1 MKNETRWLENYEQ
14 LKLFIQEHG
23 HLPNKKKVENRGL
36 LNWWKYNQKLIRRG
50 ALDEERC
57 QMLQRLSDMRTSI
70 APRSECYWVAI
81 AVLSHS
87 YSSSC
92 CLYSS
97 FCRLK
102 SSFIGIFTHLRFTAI
117 FSLLPPV
124 CVSVN
129 VSLPTYDSVAVRSSL
144 P

>member
-70 APRSECYWVAI
+70 APRSA
-81 AVLSHS
+81 
-87 YSSSC
+87 
-92 CLYSS
+92 
-97 FCRLK
+97 
-102 SSFIGIFTHLRFTAI
+102 
-117 FSLLPPV
+117 
-124 CVSVN
+124 
-129 VSLPTYDSVAVRSSL
+129 
-144 P
+144 

>member
-23 HLPNKKKVENRGL
+23 HLPNKKKVENRGM

-70 APRSECYWVAI
+70 APRSE
-81 AVLSHS
+81 
-87 YSSSC
+87 
-92 CLYSS
+92 
-97 FCRLK
+97 
-102 SSFIGIFTHLRFTAI
+102 
-117 FSLLPPV
+117 
-124 CVSVN
+124 
-129 VSLPTYDSVAVRSSL
+129 
-144 P
+144 

>member
-23 HLPNKKKVENRGL
+23 HLTNKKKVENRGL

-70 APRSECYWVAI
+70 APRSE
-81 AVLSHS
+81 
-87 YSSSC
+87 
-92 CLYSS
+92 
-97 FCRLK
+97 
-102 SSFIGIFTHLRFTAI
+102 
-117 FSLLPPV
+117 
-124 CVSVN
+124 
-129 VSLPTYDSVAVRSSL
+129 
-144 P
+144 

>member
-23 HLPNKKKVENRGL
+23 RLPNKKKVENRGL

-70 APRSECYWVAI
+70 APRSE
-81 AVLSHS
+81 
-87 YSSSC
+87 
-92 CLYSS
+92 
-97 FCRLK
+97 
-102 SSFIGIFTHLRFTAI
+102 
-117 FSLLPPV
+117 
-124 CVSVN
+124 
-129 VSLPTYDSVAVRSSL
+129 
-144 P
+144 

>member
-57 QMLQRLSDMRTSI
+57 QMLQRLSAMRTSI
-70 APRSECYWVAI
+70 APLSE
-81 AVLSHS
+81 
-87 YSSSC
+87 
-92 CLYSS
+92 
-97 FCRLK
+97 
-102 SSFIGIFTHLRFTAI
+102 
-117 FSLLPPV
+117 
-124 CVSVN
+124 
-129 VSLPTYDSVAVRSSL
+129 
-144 P
+144 

>member
-57 QMLQRLSDMRTSI
+57 LMLQRLSDMRTSI
-70 APRSECYWVAI
+70 APRSE
-81 AVLSHS
+81 
-87 YSSSC
+87 
-92 CLYSS
+92 
-97 FCRLK
+97 
-102 SSFIGIFTHLRFTAI
+102 
-117 FSLLPPV
+117 
-124 CVSVN
+124 
-129 VSLPTYDSVAVRSSL
+129 
-144 P
+144 

>member
-23 HLPNKKKVENRGL
+23 DLPNKKKVENRGL

-70 APRSECYWVAI
+70 APRSE
-81 AVLSHS
+81 
-87 YSSSC
+87 
-92 CLYSS
+92 
-97 FCRLK
+97 
-102 SSFIGIFTHLRFTAI
+102 
-117 FSLLPPV
+117 
-124 CVSVN
+124 
-129 VSLPTYDSVAVRSSL
+129 
-144 P
+144 

>member
-57 QMLQRLSDMRTSI
+57 QMLQRLSDMLTSI
-70 APRSECYWVAI
+70 APRSE
-81 AVLSHS
+81 
-87 YSSSC
+87 
-92 CLYSS
+92 
-97 FCRLK
+97 
-102 SSFIGIFTHLRFTAI
+102 
-117 FSLLPPV
+117 
-124 CVSVN
+124 
-129 VSLPTYDSVAVRSSL
+129 
-144 P
+144 

>member
-50 ALDEERC
+50 ALDEARC

-70 APRSECYWVAI
+70 APRSE
-81 AVLSHS
+81 
-87 YSSSC
+87 
-92 CLYSS
+92 
-97 FCRLK
+97 
-102 SSFIGIFTHLRFTAI
+102 
-117 FSLLPPV
+117 
-124 CVSVN
+124 
-129 VSLPTYDSVAVRSSL
+129 
-144 P
+144 

>member
-23 HLPNKKKVENRGL
+23 HLPNKKKVDNRGL

-70 APRSECYWVAI
+70 APRSE
-81 AVLSHS
+81 
-87 YSSSC
+87 
-92 CLYSS
+92 
-97 FCRLK
+97 
-102 SSFIGIFTHLRFTAI
+102 
-117 FSLLPPV
+117 
-124 CVSVN
+124 
-129 VSLPTYDSVAVRSSL
+129 
-144 P
+144 

>member
-70 APRSECYWVAI
+70 AARSE
-81 AVLSHS
+81 
-87 YSSSC
+87 
-92 CLYSS
+92 
-97 FCRLK
+97 
-102 SSFIGIFTHLRFTAI
+102 
-117 FSLLPPV
+117 
-124 CVSVN
+124 
-129 VSLPTYDSVAVRSSL
+129 
-144 P
+144 

>member
-23 HLPNKKKVENRGL
+23 HLPNKKKVESRGL

-70 APRSECYWVAI
+70 APRSE
-81 AVLSHS
+81 
-87 YSSSC
+87 
-92 CLYSS
+92 
-97 FCRLK
+97 
-102 SSFIGIFTHLRFTAI
+102 
-117 FSLLPPV
+117 
-124 CVSVN
+124 
-129 VSLPTYDSVAVRSSL
+129 
-144 P
+144 

>member
-70 APRSECYWVAI
+70 ATRSE
-81 AVLSHS
+81 
-87 YSSSC
+87 
-92 CLYSS
+92 
-97 FCRLK
+97 
-102 SSFIGIFTHLRFTAI
+102 
-117 FSLLPPV
+117 
-124 CVSVN
+124 
-129 VSLPTYDSVAVRSSL
+129 
-144 P
+144 

>member
-36 LNWWKYNQKLIRRG
+36 LNWSKYNQKLIRRG

-70 APRSECYWVAI
+70 APRSE
-81 AVLSHS
+81 
-87 YSSSC
+87 
-92 CLYSS
+92 
-97 FCRLK
+97 
-102 SSFIGIFTHLRFTAI
+102 
-117 FSLLPPV
+117 
-124 CVSVN
+124 
-129 VSLPTYDSVAVRSSL
+129 
-144 P
+144 

>member
-70 APRSECYWVAI
+70 APWSE
-81 AVLSHS
+81 
-87 YSSSC
+87 
-92 CLYSS
+92 
-97 FCRLK
+97 
-102 SSFIGIFTHLRFTAI
+102 
-117 FSLLPPV
+117 
-124 CVSVN
+124 
-129 VSLPTYDSVAVRSSL
+129 
-144 P
+144 

>member
-23 HLPNKKKVENRGL
+23 HLHNKKKVENRGL

-70 APRSECYWVAI
+70 APRSE
-81 AVLSHS
+81 
-87 YSSSC
+87 
-92 CLYSS
+92 
-97 FCRLK
+97 
-102 SSFIGIFTHLRFTAI
+102 
-117 FSLLPPV
+117 
-124 CVSVN
+124 
-129 VSLPTYDSVAVRSSL
+129 
-144 P
+144 

>member
-1 MKNETRWLENYEQ
+1 MKNDTRWLENYEQ

-70 APRSECYWVAI
+70 APRSE
-81 AVLSHS
+81 
-87 YSSSC
+87 
-92 CLYSS
+92 
-97 FCRLK
+97 
-102 SSFIGIFTHLRFTAI
+102 
-117 FSLLPPV
+117 
-124 CVSVN
+124 
-129 VSLPTYDSVAVRSSL
+129 
-144 P
+144 

>member
-36 LNWWKYNQKLIRRG
+36 LNWWKYNQKIIRRG

-70 APRSECYWVAI
+70 APRSE
-81 AVLSHS
+81 
-87 YSSSC
+87 
-92 CLYSS
+92 
-97 FCRLK
+97 
-102 SSFIGIFTHLRFTAI
+102 
-117 FSLLPPV
+117 
-124 CVSVN
+124 
-129 VSLPTYDSVAVRSSL
+129 
-144 P
+144 

>member
-23 HLPNKKKVENRGL
+23 HLPNKKKAQVSGRAGRKGKRGL

-70 APRSECYWVAI
+70 APRSE
-81 AVLSHS
+81 
-87 YSSSC
+87 
-92 CLYSS
+92 
-97 FCRLK
+97 
-102 SSFIGIFTHLRFTAI
+102 
-117 FSLLPPV
+117 
-124 CVSVN
+124 
-129 VSLPTYDSVAVRSSL
+129 
-144 P
+144 

>member
-14 LKLFIQEHG
+14 LKLLIQEHG

-70 APRSECYWVAI
+70 APRSE
-81 AVLSHS
+81 
-87 YSSSC
+87 
-92 CLYSS
+92 
-97 FCRLK
+97 
-102 SSFIGIFTHLRFTAI
+102 
-117 FSLLPPV
+117 
-124 CVSVN
+124 
-129 VSLPTYDSVAVRSSL
+129 
-144 P
+144 

>member
-1 MKNETRWLENYEQ
+1 MKNETRWLEIYEQ

-70 APRSECYWVAI
+70 APRSE
-81 AVLSHS
+81 
-87 YSSSC
+87 
-92 CLYSS
+92 
-97 FCRLK
+97 
-102 SSFIGIFTHLRFTAI
+102 
-117 FSLLPPV
+117 
-124 CVSVN
+124 
-129 VSLPTYDSVAVRSSL
+129 
-144 P
+144 

>member
-70 APRSECYWVAI
+70 GPRSE
-81 AVLSHS
+81 
-87 YSSSC
+87 
-92 CLYSS
+92 
-97 FCRLK
+97 
-102 SSFIGIFTHLRFTAI
+102 
-117 FSLLPPV
+117 
-124 CVSVN
+124 
-129 VSLPTYDSVAVRSSL
+129 
-144 P
+144 

>member
-36 LNWWKYNQKLIRRG
+36 LNWWKYNQELIRRG

-70 APRSECYWVAI
+70 APRSE
-81 AVLSHS
+81 
-87 YSSSC
+87 
-92 CLYSS
+92 
-97 FCRLK
+97 
-102 SSFIGIFTHLRFTAI
+102 
-117 FSLLPPV
+117 
-124 CVSVN
+124 
-129 VSLPTYDSVAVRSSL
+129 
-144 P
+144 

>member
-14 LKLFIQEHG
+14 LKLFIQEYG

-70 APRSECYWVAI
+70 APRS
-81 AVLSHS
+81 
-87 YSSSC
+87 
-92 CLYSS
+92 
-97 FCRLK
+97 K
-102 SSFIGIFTHLRFTAI
+102 
-117 FSLLPPV
+117 
-124 CVSVN
+124 
-129 VSLPTYDSVAVRSSL
+129 
-144 P
+144 

>member
-1 MKNETRWLENYEQ
+1 MKNEMRWLENYEQ

-70 APRSECYWVAI
+70 APRSE
-81 AVLSHS
+81 
-87 YSSSC
+87 
-92 CLYSS
+92 
-97 FCRLK
+97 
-102 SSFIGIFTHLRFTAI
+102 
-117 FSLLPPV
+117 
-124 CVSVN
+124 
-129 VSLPTYDSVAVRSSL
+129 
-144 P
+144 

>member
-50 ALDEERC
+50 APDEARC

-70 APRSECYWVAI
+70 APRSE
-81 AVLSHS
+81 
-87 YSSSC
+87 
-92 CLYSS
+92 
-97 FCRLK
+97 
-102 SSFIGIFTHLRFTAI
+102 
-117 FSLLPPV
+117 
-124 CVSVN
+124 
-129 VSLPTYDSVAVRSSL
+129 
-144 P
+144 

>member
-57 QMLQRLSDMRTSI
+57 QMLQRLSDMRTLI
-70 APRSECYWVAI
+70 APRSE
-81 AVLSHS
+81 
-87 YSSSC
+87 
-92 CLYSS
+92 
-97 FCRLK
+97 
-102 SSFIGIFTHLRFTAI
+102 
-117 FSLLPPV
+117 
-124 CVSVN
+124 
-129 VSLPTYDSVAVRSSL
+129 
-144 P
+144 

>member
-57 QMLQRLSDMRTSI
+57 QKLQRLSDMRTSI
-70 APRSECYWVAI
+70 APRSE
-81 AVLSHS
+81 
-87 YSSSC
+87 
-92 CLYSS
+92 
-97 FCRLK
+97 
-102 SSFIGIFTHLRFTAI
+102 
-117 FSLLPPV
+117 
-124 CVSVN
+124 
-129 VSLPTYDSVAVRSSL
+129 
-144 P
+144 

>member
-70 APRSECYWVAI
+70 APLSE
-81 AVLSHS
+81 
-87 YSSSC
+87 
-92 CLYSS
+92 
-97 FCRLK
+97 
-102 SSFIGIFTHLRFTAI
+102 
-117 FSLLPPV
+117 
-124 CVSVN
+124 
-129 VSLPTYDSVAVRSSL
+129 
-144 P
+144 

>member
-14 LKLFIQEHG
+14 LKLFIQEYG

-70 APRSECYWVAI
+70 APRSE
-81 AVLSHS
+81 
-87 YSSSC
+87 
-92 CLYSS
+92 
-97 FCRLK
+97 
-102 SSFIGIFTHLRFTAI
+102 
-117 FSLLPPV
+117 
-124 CVSVN
+124 
-129 VSLPTYDSVAVRSSL
+129 
-144 P
+144 

>member
-57 QMLQRLSDMRTSI
+57 QMLQWLSDMRTSI
-70 APRSECYWVAI
+70 APRSE
-81 AVLSHS
+81 
-87 YSSSC
+87 
-92 CLYSS
+92 
-97 FCRLK
+97 
-102 SSFIGIFTHLRFTAI
+102 
-117 FSLLPPV
+117 
-124 CVSVN
+124 
-129 VSLPTYDSVAVRSSL
+129 
-144 P
+144 

>member
-36 LNWWKYNQKLIRRG
+36 LNWWKYTQKLIRRG

-70 APRSECYWVAI
+70 APRSE
-81 AVLSHS
+81 
-87 YSSSC
+87 
-92 CLYSS
+92 
-97 FCRLK
+97 
-102 SSFIGIFTHLRFTAI
+102 
-117 FSLLPPV
+117 
-124 CVSVN
+124 
-129 VSLPTYDSVAVRSSL
+129 
-144 P
+144 